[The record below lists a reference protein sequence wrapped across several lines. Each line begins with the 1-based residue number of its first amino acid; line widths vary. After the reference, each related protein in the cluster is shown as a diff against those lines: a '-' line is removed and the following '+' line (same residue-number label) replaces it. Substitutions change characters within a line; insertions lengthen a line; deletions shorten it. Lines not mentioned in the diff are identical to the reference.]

1 MPTRRCARLRR
12 ADERLRLNRVL
23 HGRLKSDYEVGYGKP
38 PEATQFKRST
48 SANPKGRPKRKPGIV
63 GDVIKD
69 VLKASVEYREGGQTE
84 RRLVETSP
92 SLQSVAGEF
101 YG

>member
-1 MPTRRCARLRR
+1 MAAVSMRTTMPVRGNHQKVTI
-12 ADERLRLNRVL
+12 
-23 HGRLKSDYEVGYGKP
+23 KSDYEVGYGKP